1 MKFEDTSQNL
11 RARLRFVQILVV
23 LMLSVLSVRLYV
35 LQVVRG
41 ERYAEIAQNQRRR
54 RLPIPAPRGVIFDR
68 NKKPIVNSRPI
79 YNVILSREDVKD
91 KNLNAL
97 VDPLST
103 GLNIDQQDLYDRFEV
118 VKSMPA
124 FESILVKQDASPG
137 DIAWVE
143 SHNLEYPELR
153 VEQQPQRSYPANGS
167 LAHVLG
173 YVAEISPEQLKQQV
187 YKDKGL
193 KPGDIIG
200 QSGLEQIYD
209 DYLRGKDGYRE
220 VVVDSRGRIQ
230 DEIEIVNP
238 VPGRDMITTIDLD
251 LQQEAEAQLANSVTK
266 RGVIIAM
273 DPNNGEILALASAPT
288 FDPNLF
294 SQRISTKEGKA
305 EYAALLND
313 PETPLLNRA
322 IQSRFPPGS
331 TWKIPMAV
339 AGLQQGVITLDH
351 SSLACGGGITIGNK
365 FTRCMGN
372 HGSPDVKVAITK
384 SCDGYFYRL
393 GLKMGIDGI
402 VSMVD
407 EFDLNKRTGID
418 LPNEVVSWTP
428 SREFKRR
435 MQPRD
440 PEWRDID
447 TVYASFGQVYDIITP
462 ISLIRAIAAVSESGR
477 MYIPHLLK
485 EVPAV
490 GDQPA
495 VAFKPLDPA
504 RPNPK
509 VIPIPED
516 INDAVVEGMWSVVN
530 AGGTATSIAMPGF
543 DIAGKTGTAQ
553 VVGLGK
559 DTGKNKD
566 HSWFVSYAPAYKPEI
581 ALVALIE
588 NSGFGGR
595 HAAPAVRGVY
605 DVYYRKTRK
614 QEPPGIVQAIAKSD
628 IPTPADGE
636 TAIAQSAAPKPA
648 DDVTA
653 SPAKPTTP
661 KPATPKPAAVKPK
674 PKPAI
679 AKPAP
684 AATQPPAG
692 VNN

>member
-11 RARLRFVQILVV
+11 RARLRFIQILVIV
-23 LMLSVLSVRLYV
+23 MLGALSVRLYV

-41 ERYAEIAQNQRRR
+41 ERYAEIAENQRRR

-68 NKKPIVNSRPI
+68 EGRVIVDSRPI
-79 YNVILSREDVKD
+79 YNVIMSREDVKGKD
-91 KNLNAL
+91 LNSL
-97 VDPLST
+97 ILPLAE
-103 GLNIDQQDLYDRFEV
+103 GLNLDKDILRDYFEV
-118 VKSMPA
+118 VKTMPA
-124 FESILVKQDASPG
+124 FESILVKQGATPG

-143 SHNLEYPELR
+143 AHNLEFPELR
-153 VEQQPQRSYPANGS
+153 VEQQPQRRYPDNGS

-173 YVAEISPEQLKQQV
+173 YVGEISPEQLKQQAV
-187 YKDKGL
+187 KDKGL

-200 QSGLEQIYD
+200 LSGIEQIYD
-209 DYLRGKDGYRE
+209 DYLRGRDGYRE

-230 DEIEIVNP
+230 DQIEIVDP
-238 VPGRDMITTIDLD
+238 IPGRDLVTTIDLD
-251 LQQEAEAQLANSVTK
+251 IQKAAEEQLANSVTK
-266 RGVIIAM
+266 RGVIISM

-294 SQRISTKEGKA
+294 SQRITTREGRA

-322 IQSRFPPGS
+322 IQSRYPPGS
-331 TWKIPMAV
+331 TWKIPMAIS
-339 AGLQQGVITLDH
+339 GLKQGAITLDH
-351 SSLACGGGITIGNK
+351 STLVCGGGITIGNK

-372 HGSPDVKVAITK
+372 HGTPDIKTAITH

-402 VSMVD
+402 VEMVD

-462 ISLIRAIAAVSESGR
+462 ISLLRTIAGISMDGR
-477 MYIPHLLK
+477 LYIPHLLK
-485 EVPAV
+485 EVK
-490 GDQPA
+490 
-495 VAFKPLDPA
+495 AFGNPGTPDFRGPVTFQPLDSS

-509 VIPIPED
+509 VVAIPED
-516 INDAVVEGMWSVVN
+516 IDQAVVEGMWRVVN
-530 AGGTATSIAMPGF
+530 AGGTGSRIQMAGF

-566 HSWFVSYAPAYKPEI
+566 HSWFVTYAPAYKPEI
-581 ALVALIE
+581 AMVALIE
-588 NSGFGGR
+588 NSGFGGS
-595 HAAPAVRGVY
+595 HAAPAIRGVY
-605 DVYYRKTRK
+605 DVYYRKTRHE
-614 QEPPGIVQAIAKSD
+614 EPPGMVVKQIAKAEP
-628 IPTPADGE
+628 PTP
-636 TAIAQSAAPKPA
+636 TAAQQ
-648 DDVTA
+648 TA
-653 SPAKPTTP
+653 VVSR
-661 KPATPKPAAVKPK
+661 
-674 PKPAI
+674 
-679 AKPAP
+679 
-684 AATQPPAG
+684 
-692 VNN
+692 